1 MDKVVEKIAALG
13 VPGLVLLIA
22 INATGLTGAAAIT
35 AGLAAI
41 GPGGMLGGIAI
52 LGAGVLISGAI
63 AKYGFR
69 AIYKGVINEL
79 QKRGTS
85 KADIIRKIEGY
96 PLSKD
101 MKRML
106 IDHVNRG

>member
-35 AGLAAI
+35 TGLAAI

-52 LGAGVLISGAI
+52 LGVGVLISGAI
-63 AKYGFR
+63 AKYGFQ
-69 AIYKGVINEL
+69 AIYKGVIREL
-79 QKRGTS
+79 EKRGTS

-106 IDHVNRG
+106 IDHVNRR

>member
-22 INATGLTGAAAIT
+22 INATGLAGAAAIT

-41 GPGGMLGGIAI
+41 GPGGMLGGIVI
-52 LGAGVLISGAI
+52 LGVGVLISGAI
-63 AKYGFR
+63 AKYGFQ

-96 PLSKD
+96 PLSKE

-106 IDHVNRG
+106 IDHVNRR

>member
-22 INATGLTGAAAIT
+22 INATGLAGAAAIT

-41 GPGGMLGGIAI
+41 GPGGMLGGIVI
-52 LGAGVLISGAI
+52 LGVGVLISGAI
-63 AKYGFR
+63 AKYGFQ

-85 KADIIRKIEGY
+85 KADIIS
-96 PLSKD
+96 PTNS
-101 MKRML
+101 
-106 IDHVNRG
+106 